1 MKRHDL
7 LRTTLMAFLTL
18 LLAAALAACAP
29 EDNAGLGEPVEP
41 GASEA
46 TGTPAAETTPEEEPA
61 PESQLSG
68 SRWNLVSIA
77 GEPPVEGSAITL
89 DFLNGDLGGSAG
101 CNSYSAPYN
110 LEADALSV
118 GDVVSTMM
126 ACEGLM
132 DQEARYLG
140 MLGSAE
146 SLAATEDELVIHT
159 PEGDLVYE
167 PAGDAP
173 LEGTAWTLSG
183 IVENEAVSSMPIDQE
198 ITATFE
204 GGQLSGF
211 AGCNSYSAEYTIEGE
226 RLNLGEVVSTLMA
239 CEEEERNE
247 REQAF
252 LAALQ
257 NVAAYRI
264 ERQSLTLLDANGNP
278 LLQFTAQAA
287 AG

>member
-1 MKRHDL
+1 MMKQNVAKRTILGL
-7 LRTTLMAFLTL
+7 LLTL
-18 LLAAALAACAP
+18 LLAVVLAACTP
-29 EDNAGLGEPVEP
+29 EDNGGLGEPGAPDATEAAATEP
-41 GASEA
+41 AS
-46 TGTPAAETTPEEEPA
+46 PQEEPA
-61 PESQLSG
+61 PENNLTG
-68 SRWNLVSIA
+68 SRWNLVSMA
-77 GEPPVEGSAITL
+77 GEPPLEGNAITL

-101 CNSYSAPYN
+101 CNSYSAPYT
-110 LEADALSV
+110 LEGSELAV
-118 GDVVSTMM
+118 GDPISTMM

-146 SLAATEDELVIHT
+146 SLTAGADELVIHT

-183 IVENEAVSSMPIDQE
+183 LVEDEAVSSMPIDEE

-211 AGCNSYSAEYTIEGE
+211 AGCNSYSAEYTVEGE
-226 RLNLGEVVSTLMA
+226 MLNLGEIVSTLVA

-257 NVAAYRI
+257 NAFAYQI
-264 ERQSLTLLDANGNP
+264 ERESLTLLDASGNP
-278 LLQFTAQAA
+278 LLQFTAQEA